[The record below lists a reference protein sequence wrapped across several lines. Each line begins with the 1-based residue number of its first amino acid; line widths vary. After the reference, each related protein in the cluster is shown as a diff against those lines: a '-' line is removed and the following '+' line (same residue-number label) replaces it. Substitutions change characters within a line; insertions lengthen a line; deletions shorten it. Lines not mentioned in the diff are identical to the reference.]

1 MGIDGIGAD
10 AWVQGEAEPPS
21 REHSLPRLL
30 HAFRDLVPL
39 KTPWLGELANSPSR
53 GSISDYSSVDT
64 ALCRAKDGDGDLKH

>member
-1 MGIDGIGAD
+1 MELELMLGSR
-10 AWVQGEAEPPS
+10 VRQSLLP
-21 REHSLPRLL
+21 REHSLPGLL